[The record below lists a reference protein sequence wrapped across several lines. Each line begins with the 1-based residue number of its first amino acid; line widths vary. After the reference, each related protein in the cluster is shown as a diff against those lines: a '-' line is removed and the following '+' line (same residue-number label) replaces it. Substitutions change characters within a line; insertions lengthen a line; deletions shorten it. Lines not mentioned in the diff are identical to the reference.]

1 MTTPDSTL
9 TEVTSARQQN
19 AFWSLINRLPGAE
32 FFNNLKIGYKLVIG
46 FGILV
51 LIILLLGGLSYLS
64 IRNAINKI
72 DDTVN
77 VRAPVAIASAR
88 AQTDLLGMLGSVR
101 GYLALGD
108 ARFRQQYQVDRQNFE
123 NSLLALQRQRSR
135 MGADNQERLDLLQET
150 FDAWVLLP
158 EPLFDLRDDRLA
170 REGAYNIL
178 ATDGVKYGGQVL
190 ISTQDLIEEQAK
202 EIPSTNDVQLLAD
215 MASFQGSFSALL
227 SGMRN
232 YVTTRNHDFRGEYES
247 NLNLNNIVWT
257 ELQDGLQGL
266 DDGDPR
272 LAILEIIDQNR
283 QAFLALEETVFNE
296 LESETWRRDLY
307 LFNTE
312 AHPVADEMRLLLK
325 EITDSQ
331 VTVLRE
337 GLQEGA
343 TELKNAQ
350 QRILVGGILATLLAV
365 WMTFT
370 FRAAIAGPVVRLTEV
385 AERIRSGDLEA
396 QAEARH
402 KDETG
407 ILASTFNAM
416 TAQLRSTLLQVRKEK
431 RRADDLLHVVIP
443 IGVDLSSEK
452 DFNRLLE
459 KILVEAKAFC
469 HAQAGI
475 LYLLRK
481 EEQQLEYVIV
491 RNDARHVALGGTTGN
506 KVPFDPLPLYKTGA
520 QEAASRH
527 VAVQA
532 AISGDPINIADAYIE
547 ADDLESEWYD
557 FSGPQELELNGQA
570 GDETPARHA
579 TSWLAIPLANNR
591 EEVIGIIQL
600 MNARDA
606 DSGQVIAFD
615 PNLQQMMES
624 FSSLAVAALE
634 AYMREEGL
642 RQEIQKLRI
651 EIDEVKRQEHVQQI
665 VDSDFFQDLR
675 ARADSLRQRVRGPR
689 NRPSSEDEDQPEEDT
704 SSETDS

>member
-9 TEVTSARQQN
+9 PEVIQTRQRN
-19 AFWSLINRLPGAE
+19 AFWALVSRLPGAE
-32 FFNNLKIGYKLVIG
+32 FFNNLRIGYKLVVG

-88 AQTDLLGMLGSVR
+88 AQADLLGMLSSVR

-108 ARFRQQYQVDRQNFE
+108 VRFRQQYQMDRQNFE
-123 NSLLALQRQRSR
+123 NSLQALQRQRAR
-135 MGADNQERLDLLQET
+135 MGPENQQRLNQLQEK
-150 FDAWVLLP
+150 FDTWVALP
-158 EPLFDLRDDRLA
+158 DPLFDLRDDRLA

-178 ATDGVKYGGQVL
+178 ATDGVKFGGQVL

-202 EIPSTNDVQLLAD
+202 EFPSTQDVQLLAD
-215 MASFQGSFSALL
+215 MASFQGSFAALL

-247 NLNLNNIVWT
+247 NLNLNNIVWA
-257 ELQDGLQGL
+257 ELQEGLQDIDK
-266 DDGDPR
+266 DDAR
-272 LAILEIIDQNR
+272 LGILTTIDQNR
-283 QAFLALEETVFNE
+283 QAFLALEEPVFDE
-296 LESETWRRDLY
+296 LESETWRKDLY

-312 AHPVADEMRLLLK
+312 ARPLADEMRLLLK
-325 EITDSQ
+325 DMTDSQ
-331 VTVLRE
+331 VIILRE
-337 GLQEGA
+337 GLKDGA

-350 QRILVGGILATLLAV
+350 QRILIGSILATLLAV

-385 AERIRSGDLEA
+385 AERIREGDLEA
-396 QAEARH
+396 QAEARY

-407 ILASTFNAM
+407 ILAATFNAM
-416 TAQLRSTLLQVRKEK
+416 TAQLRLTLSQVRKEK

-475 LYLLRK
+475 LYLARK

-491 RNDARHVALGGTTGN
+491 RNDAQHIALGGTTGN
-506 KVPFDPLPLYKTGA
+506 QVAFDPLPLYKAGT
-520 QEAASRH
+520 QDAASRH

-532 AISGDPINIADAYIE
+532 AISGDPINIADAY
-547 ADDLESEWYD
+547 AVTDESEWYD
-557 FSGPQELELNGQA
+557 FSGPQELEINGQVDNA
-570 GDETPARHA
+570 ISAPHA
-579 TSWLAIPLANNR
+579 TSWLAIPLENNR
-591 EEVIGIIQL
+591 DEVIGIIQL

-606 DSGQVIAFD
+606 DSGHIIPFD

-651 EIDEVKRQEHVQQI
+651 EIDEVKRQEQVQQI
-665 VDSDFFQDLR
+665 VDTDFFQDLR
-675 ARADSLRQRVRGPR
+675 SRADSLRQRARSAR
-689 NRPSSEDEDQPEEDT
+689 NRPSSEDPPADDDP
-704 SSETDS
+704 SETES

>member
-1 MTTPDSTL
+1 
-9 TEVTSARQQN
+9 
-19 AFWSLINRLPGAE
+19 
-32 FFNNLKIGYKLVIG
+32 
-46 FGILV
+46 
-51 LIILLLGGLSYLS
+51 
-64 IRNAINKI
+64 
-72 DDTVN
+72 
-77 VRAPVAIASAR
+77 
-88 AQTDLLGMLGSVR
+88 
-101 GYLALGD
+101 
-108 ARFRQQYQVDRQNFE
+108 
-123 NSLLALQRQRSR
+123 
-135 MGADNQERLDLLQET
+135 
-150 FDAWVLLP
+150 
-158 EPLFDLRDDRLA
+158 
-170 REGAYNIL
+170 
-178 ATDGVKYGGQVL
+178 
-190 ISTQDLIEEQAK
+190 
-202 EIPSTNDVQLLAD
+202 
-215 MASFQGSFSALL
+215 
-227 SGMRN
+227 
-232 YVTTRNHDFRGEYES
+232 
-247 NLNLNNIVWT
+247 
-257 ELQDGLQGL
+257 
-266 DDGDPR
+266 
-272 LAILEIIDQNR
+272 
-283 QAFLALEETVFNE
+283 
-296 LESETWRRDLY
+296 
-307 LFNTE
+307 
-312 AHPVADEMRLLLK
+312 
-325 EITDSQ
+325 
-331 VTVLRE
+331 
-337 GLQEGA
+337 
-343 TELKNAQ
+343 
-350 QRILVGGILATLLAV
+350 
-365 WMTFT
+365 
-370 FRAAIAGPVVRLTEV
+370 
-385 AERIRSGDLEA
+385 
-396 QAEARH
+396 
-402 KDETG
+402 
-407 ILASTFNAM
+407 M